1 MTLLLQSAHW
11 MFWINISLQTF
22 PESFPAEKSSYGV
35 GNVKYSEF
43 GVLKLVQTA
52 LVCVNLVYVA
62 AVLV

>member
-1 MTLLLQSAHW
+1 